1 MKIRKKDEWSRKG
14 ERQMLIYMTM
24 MEERYHSLFETL
36 YYAYRSSMFRIAYA
50 VLHDHHLAEDALSEA
65 FLNIARNMQKISAMS
80 GQEREKYFVII
91 IRNCAIDIYR
101 KRQTEWDNLTEL
113 ETLPEQVQGASIDE
127 AVFSQDS
134 YQRLLEAIASLPET
148 YKDVMQLYYIY
159 DHSAAEIAELL
170 QLKENTVAARL
181 SRGRKKLME
190 TLTEQ
195 ERMEK

>member
-1 MKIRKKDEWSRKG
+1 MVRLNQR
-14 ERQMLIYMTM
+14 
-24 MEERYHSLFETL
+24 
-36 YYAYRSSMFRIAYA
+36 
-50 VLHDHHLAEDALSEA
+50 
-65 FLNIARNMQKISAMS
+65 FL
-80 GQEREKYFVII
+80 
-91 IRNCAIDIYR
+91 RNCAIDIYR

>member
-1 MKIRKKDEWSRKG
+1 
-14 ERQMLIYMTM
+14 MLAYMTM
-24 MEERYHSLFETL
+24 MEGRYHSLFETV

-50 VLHDHHLAEDALSEA
+50 ILHDHHLAEDALSEA
-65 FLNIARNMQKISAMS
+65 FLKIARNMQKISAMN

-101 KRQTEWDNLTEL
+101 KRQTDWDNLTEL
-113 ETLPEQVQGASIDE
+113 ETLPEQVQGASVDE

-134 YQRLLEAIASLPET
+134 YQRLLEAIAKLPDT

-159 DHSAAEIAELL
+159 EHSAAEISALL
-170 QLKENTVAARL
+170 GLKENTVAARL

-190 TLTEQ
+190 VLAEQ
-195 ERMEK
+195 EEAKE